1 MSPGFIRAVIALSV
15 LVCFTACA
23 KKKEESKAPVQET
36 TATIPVPVP
45 VESKPAETQP
55 STESKPSAESK
66 ASLGSKPAEGAPWIQ
81 VPLGL
86 DTLLNFPADNV
97 PTADKIELGRLLYF
111 DKRISQDVTI
121 SCATCHDPARGW
133 TDNQPVS
140 TGIHGRKGTRSAP
153 TVINSTYYL
162 LQFWDGRAKTLED
175 QALGPIVNPSEMGR
189 GKHEEMIATLSGIQ
203 AYKPLFEKAFGDPNI
218 TKERVAMAI
227 ASFERTVLGGNS
239 RYDRYN
245 NGDKSAMNESEIR
258 GQELFFGKANCT
270 KCHVGTNFSDS
281 DFHNLGVGMKAAKPD
296 FGRFEVTKD
305 DKDKGAFKTPS
316 VRDVTRTGP
325 YMHDGS
331 LKTLEEVV
339 ELYNK
344 GGEPNKYLDFRVV
357 KLDLTPQEKVDL
369 VNFMK
374 ALDSDPYPM
383 VAEPASFPQ

>member
-1 MSPGFIRAVIALSV
+1 MSPGMVRAAIGLFS
-15 LVCFTACA
+15 LLCIFACA
-23 KKKEESKAPVQET
+23 KKKEEAPPPVKAPVAAPT
-36 TATIPVPVP
+36 PA
-45 VESKPAETQP
+45 PAETKP
-55 STESKPSAESK
+55 TESKPTETLPSAETK
-66 ASLGSKPAEGAPWIQ
+66 PQAAGTKPAEGAAFIQ

-86 DTLLNFPADNV
+86 DTLLNFPADNP
-97 PTADKIELGRLLYF
+97 PTPEKVELGRLLYF
-111 DKRISQDVTI
+111 DKRLSHDVTI
-121 SCATCHDPARGW
+121 SCATCHDPSKGW

-162 LQFWDGRAKTLED
+162 VQFWDGRAKNLEE

-203 AYKPLFEKAFGDPNI
+203 AYRPLFQKAFGDPNI
-218 TKERVAMAI
+218 TKERVVMAI

-239 RYDRYN
+239 KFDRYS
-245 NGDKSAMNESEIR
+245 NGDLAAMNESEIR
-258 GQELFFGKANCT
+258 GRELFFGKANCT

-281 DFHNLGVGMKAAKPD
+281 DFHNLGVGMKAVKPD

-305 DKDKGAFKTPS
+305 EKDKGAFKTPS
-316 VRDVTRTGP
+316 VRDVTRTAP

-339 ELYNK
+339 ELYDK
-344 GGEPNKYLDFRVV
+344 GGEPNKWLDFRVV
-357 KLDLTPQEKVDL
+357 KLNLTPQEKTDL